1 MATNA
6 KTWNPV
12 PTRAVVVG
20 GVIREGRFVVKGA
33 SAGVVIEGAT
43 ASTVPPLGVSVQAAA
58 AAGESIDIVCVPGM
72 IAKVEAGDAVT
83 HGDLIAFNAAGEG
96 IAATDGAEYV
106 CGRALETAADG
117 EYFAMQLWSPAK
129 LSEQAATVAALVDN
143 TAGAAA
149 DGTLEAIPNPTDTP
163 ATADALRDD
172 LVAVH
177 WPALRNNF
185 ADLAAKI
192 NAIRTALRDAKI
204 MA

>member
-72 IAKVEAGDAVT
+72 IAKVEAGGAVT
-83 HGDLIAFNAAGEG
+83 HGDLIAFNSAGEG

-117 EYFAMQLWSPAK
+117 EYFAMQLWTPS
-129 LSEQAATVAALVDN
+129 LYSEQAATVAALVDN
-143 TAGAAA
+143 SAGTAN
-149 DGTLEAIPNPTDTP
+149 DTIEAIPNPTDTP

>member
-72 IAKVEAGDAVT
+72 IAKVEAGGAVT
-83 HGDLIAFNAAGEG
+83 HGDLIAFNSAGEG

-117 EYFAMQLWSPAK
+117 EYFAMQLWTPS
-129 LSEQAATVAALVDN
+129 LYSEQAATVAALVDN
-143 TAGAAA
+143 TAGTAN
-149 DGTLEAIPNPTDTP
+149 DTIEAIPNPTDTP

>member
-20 GVIREGRFVVKGA
+20 GAIREGRFVVKGA

-43 ASTVPPLGVSVQAAA
+43 PSTVPPLGVSVQAAT

-72 IAKVEAGDAVT
+72 IAKVEAGGAVT
-83 HGDLIAFNAAGEG
+83 HGDLIAFNSAGEG

-117 EYFAMQLWSPAK
+117 EYFAMQLWTPS
-129 LSEQAATVAALVDN
+129 LYSEQATTVAALVDN
-143 TAGAAA
+143 SAGTANGTVEAMA
-149 DGTLEAIPNPTDTP
+149 DPTDTP

-172 LVAVH
+172 LVAVLL
-177 WPALRNNF
+177 PAIRNNV
-185 ADLAAKI
+185 AECVTKINEIRTVLRAAK
-192 NAIRTALRDAKI
+192 L